1 MVGVRLPREL
11 HERAIELAGLERGAL
26 SEFVR
31 QAVADALERDTG
43 PPDEGG

>member
-11 HERAIELAGLERGAL
+11 HERAIELAGQERGAL

-31 QAVADALERDTG
+31 DAVAGAVDAAERE
-43 PPDEGG
+43 DEQ